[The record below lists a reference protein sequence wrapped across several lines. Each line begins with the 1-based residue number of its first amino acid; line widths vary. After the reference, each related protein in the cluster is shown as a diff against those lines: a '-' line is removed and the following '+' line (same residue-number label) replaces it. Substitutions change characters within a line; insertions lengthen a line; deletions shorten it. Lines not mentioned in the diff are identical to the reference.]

1 MKFKHGDIIK
11 YIGFTSDSFET
22 NKEYE
27 VYKNAG
33 ADTEFVGHPLV
44 DIVKPHLSKEA
55 AWKKAGK
62 NADRDLILLLPG
74 SRLMEI
80 QKMPRSRAP
89 VSDCST
95 RVLQRRERLSIA
107 PRRPRRMS
115 SRRGS

>member
-1 MKFKHGDIIK
+1 MR
-11 YIGFTSDSFET
+11 
-22 NKEYE
+22 
-27 VYKNAG
+27 G

-80 QKMPRSRAP
+80 QKMLP
-89 VSDCST
+89 T
-95 RVLQRRERLSIA
+95 MLQAAKINFEKNVPIQILLC
-107 PRRPRRMS
+107 
-115 SRRGS
+115 RGPKQFL